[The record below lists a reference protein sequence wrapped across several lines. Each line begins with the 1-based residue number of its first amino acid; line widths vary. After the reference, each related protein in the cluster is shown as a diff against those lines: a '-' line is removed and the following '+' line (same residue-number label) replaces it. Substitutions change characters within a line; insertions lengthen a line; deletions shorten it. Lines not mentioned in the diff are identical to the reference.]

1 MRGAF
6 FFALRAP
13 AATTRNSART
23 APALAVA
30 VAAPCRN
37 RGRGASSQRLPLAA
51 RAVTAQVRDRTD
63 ACQPGREQLLQ
74 RWHQRDWTVFADLGP
89 SRRQRAPR
97 RASEARTARDTV
109 AACARQ
115 TRGPPSATPVHSPP
129 WRWHFFAQSCALAN
143 FIGALARDP
152 LFNIPSRP
160 FGYDQ
165 V

>member
-37 RGRGASSQRLPLAA
+37 RCRGASSQRLLRAA

-74 RWHQRDWTVFADLGP
+74 RWHQRDWIVFAGLGP

-97 RASEARTARDTV
+97 RASEARTGRDTV

-115 TRGPPSATPVHSPP
+115 TRGPPSATPVHRPP
-129 WRWHFFAQSCALAN
+129 WPWHFFCAKLC
-143 FIGALARDP
+143 IGKFYRRLRLRSFVQHTFSAFWL
-152 LFNIPSRP
+152 
-160 FGYDQ
+160 
-165 V
+165 